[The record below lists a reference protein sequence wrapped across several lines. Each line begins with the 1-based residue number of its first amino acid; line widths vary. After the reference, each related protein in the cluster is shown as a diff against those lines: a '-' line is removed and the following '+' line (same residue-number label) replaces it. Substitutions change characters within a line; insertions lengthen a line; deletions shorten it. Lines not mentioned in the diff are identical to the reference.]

1 MSIELWLKFASKK
14 VSIYTQESSYPSSST
29 TSFYKSGLSEPGS
42 TSYYQDSNG
51 YEVNYHE
58 QLMDEYRRHSE
69 NSATINEQM
78 ATIRIER
85 EEGVNNVSL
94 DSSTECKLESSIT

>member
-1 MSIELWLKFASKK
+1 LKVASKK
-14 VSIYTQESSYPSSST
+14 VSIHTQESSYPSSST
-29 TSFYKSGLSEPGS
+29 TSFYKSGLFEPDG
-42 TSYYQDSNG
+42 TSYHQDSNG

-78 ATIRIER
+78 ATERIER
-85 EEGVNNVSL
+85 EEGVNSVTL
-94 DSSTECKLESSIT
+94 DSSTECKLQSFITG